1 MYNIYCDESC
11 HLQNDGSDIMVLG
24 GISCPLKYAKN
35 INAEIKHIKEKYGLG
50 QNKYGV
56 AMELKWTKVSQTK
69 INMYKELIDL
79 FFEKDYLSFRAVI
92 VKEKSKLDHKIF
104 LQDHDTWYYK
114 MYYYLLRE
122 MVRIGQQYNIYIDIK
137 DTNSAD
143 KVLFLQKVLNRS
155 LYDFYDET
163 VKRIQPVRSDEVNIL
178 QLTDLFIGAL
188 SYVNRGKCSSR
199 SKLEI
204 VNYLQL
210 RSNLDLKHTTSR
222 NTQKFNIFIW
232 RPRRVSDE

>member
-11 HLQNDGSDIMVLG
+11 HLQNDKNDIMVIG
-24 GISCPLKYAKN
+24 AISCPLKYAKE
-35 INAEIKHIKEKYGLG
+35 INSIIKHIKEEYGLG
-50 QNKYGV
+50 RNKYGV
-56 AMELKWTKVSQTK
+56 AMELKWTKVSK
-69 INMYKELIDL
+69 SKMNMYKKLIDL
-79 FFEKDYLSFRAVI
+79 FFEKDYLNFRAVI
-92 VKEKSKLDHKIF
+92 IKEKSKLDHKIF

-122 MVRIGQQYNIYIDIK
+122 MVRLGQQYNIYIDIK

-163 VKRIQPVRSDEVNIL
+163 VMRIQTIRSEEVNIL

-188 SYVNRGKCSSR
+188 SYINRGKNSSEA
-199 SKLEI
+199 KLEI
-204 VNYLQL
+204 IEYLKDY
-210 RSNLDLKHTTSR
+210 SGLDLEHTTLR
-222 NTQKFNIFIW
+222 GDQKFNIFIW
-232 RPRRVSDE
+232 TPRRLSNE

>member
-1 MYNIYCDESC
+1 
-11 HLQNDGSDIMVLG
+11 MVIG
-24 GISCPLKYAKN
+24 AISCPLKYAEE
-35 INAEIKHIKEKYGLG
+35 INSIIKHIKEEYGLG
-50 QNKYGV
+50 RNKYGV
-56 AMELKWTKVSQTK
+56 AMELKWTKVSK
-69 INMYKELIDL
+69 SKMNMYKKLIDL
-79 FFEKDYLSFRAVI
+79 FFEKDYLNFRAVI

-122 MVRIGQQYNIYIDIK
+122 IVRLGQQYNIYIDIK

-163 VKRIQPVRSDEVNIL
+163 VMRIQTIRSEEVNIL

-188 SYVNRGKCSSR
+188 SYINRGKNSSEA
-199 SKLEI
+199 KLEI
-204 VNYLQL
+204 IEYLKDYSGLDLEHTTL
-210 RSNLDLKHTTSR
+210 RSD
-222 NTQKFNIFIW
+222 QKFNIFIW
-232 RPRRVSDE
+232 TPRRLSNG